1 MSTQRKSRDYQN
13 RKRWNRIQRRKR
25 YRRNAGLRALV
36 LGLEVVAA
44 IALALIVIKCVGMI
58 RQTSSENPDV
68 LMAEGNTGNQTQP
81 GVPAESIDGT
91 GNSESGSANGGEK
104 TGGSADP
111 SASDPSGSDSSSPDP
126 SASETSSPDPLAS
139 ETETESG
146 TDQGIPV
153 RELDPDKPM
162 VAFTFDD
169 GPNPDVTNR
178 ILDAME
184 EVGGRVTFFVMGNRV
199 SKFPKVLTRAYEM
212 GCEIGNHSFDHPQ
225 FSKISDEDIR
235 WQIEHTNDLI
245 NEIIPTK
252 ADVVR
257 VPYGDFGGN
266 VMTAVEYP
274 MIQWNVD
281 TLDWKTKNKD
291 MILAEI
297 RKEVSDGDI
306 ILMHDLYTTTADA
319 FVEIVPELVEQGYQ
333 FVTVRE
339 LIEAKGKTLD
349 NGVIYYFAN

>member
-1 MSTQRKSRDYQN
+1 M
-13 RKRWNRIQRRKR
+13 
-25 YRRNAGLRALV
+25 
-36 LGLEVVAA
+36 GLEVVAA
-44 IALALIVIKCVGMI
+44 IVLALVVIKCVGMI
-58 RQTSSENPDV
+58 RQASSENPDV
-68 LMAEGNTGNQTQP
+68 LMAEGNTTNQTQP
-81 GVPAESIDGT
+81 GVSAESIDGT
-91 GNSESGSANGGEK
+91 GNPESVSADGGEK
-104 TGGSADP
+104 SGGLADP
-111 SASDPSGSDSSSPDP
+111 SDSEPQS
-126 SASETSSPDPLAS
+126 S
-139 ETETESG
+139 ETETETETS
-146 TDQGIPV
+146 TETEESQGIPT

-199 SKFPKVLTRAYEM
+199 SKFPKVLTRAYEL

-225 FSKISDEDIR
+225 FSKISDDDIR

-245 NEIIPTK
+245 NEIIPTR

-266 VMTAVEYP
+266 VMSVVEYP

-339 LIEAKGKTLD
+339 MIEAKGKTLD

>member
-1 MSTQRKSRDYQN
+1 MSTRRKSRDYQN
-13 RKRWNRIQRRKR
+13 RIRWKKIRMKKR
-25 YRRNAGLRALV
+25 YRRDAGLRALV

-44 IALALIVIKCVGMI
+44 IALVLLVIKCVGI
-58 RQTSSENPDV
+58 LKQTNSAVPGTMVAAGEPESPSPQDSSAGIIDESTDNSSE
-68 LMAEGNTGNQTQP
+68 
-81 GVPAESIDGT
+81 
-91 GNSESGSANGGEK
+91 
-104 TGGSADP
+104 P
-111 SASDPSGSDSSSPDP
+111 SSDSSEDTSVSDTEPE
-126 SASETSSPDPLAS
+126 SSEE
-139 ETETESG
+139 ETAESR
-146 TDQGIPV
+146 V
-153 RELDPDKPM
+153 LDPDKPM

-184 EVGGRVTFFVMGNRV
+184 AVGGRVTFFVMGNRV

-225 FSKISDEDIR
+225 FSKISDDDIR
-235 WQIEHTNDLI
+235 YQIEHTNDLI
-245 NEIIPTK
+245 NEIIPIR

-266 VMTAVEYP
+266 VMSVVDYP

-291 MILAEI
+291 MIMAEI
-297 RKEVSDGDI
+297 RKEISDGDI
-306 ILMHDLYTTTADA
+306 ILMHDLYKTTGDA

-349 NGVIYYFAN
+349 NGVIYYFAD

>member
-1 MSTQRKSRDYQN
+1 MSTRRKDRDYQN
-13 RKRWNRIQRRKR
+13 RIRWKKIRMKKR
-25 YRRNAGLRALV
+25 YRRDAGLRALV

-44 IALALIVIKCVGMI
+44 IALALVVIKCVGI
-58 RQTSSENPDV
+58 LKQTNSSVPGTV
-68 LMAEGNTGNQTQP
+68 VAEGEP
-81 GVPAESIDGT
+81 AESPAPLDSSAESIDEGT
-91 GNSESGSANGGEK
+91 DNSSE
-104 TGGSADP
+104 P
-111 SASDPSGSDSSSPDP
+111 SPDSSED
-126 SASETSSPDPLAS
+126 TSVS
-139 ETETESG
+139 ETETESSKPQTG
-146 TDQGIPV
+146 ESRV
-153 RELDPDKPM
+153 LDPDKPM

-184 EVGGRVTFFVMGNRV
+184 AVGGRVTFFVMGNRV

-212 GCEIGNHSFDHPQ
+212 GCEIGNHSYDHPQ
-225 FSKISDEDIR
+225 FSKITDDEIR
-235 WQIEHTNDLI
+235 YQIEHTNDLI
-245 NEIIPTK
+245 NEIIPTR

-266 VMTAVEYP
+266 VMSVVDYP

-291 MILAEI
+291 MIMAEI
-297 RKEVSDGDI
+297 RKEISDGDI
-306 ILMHDLYTTTADA
+306 ILMHDLYKTTGDA

-339 LIEAKGKTLD
+339 LVEAKGKTLD
-349 NGVIYYFAN
+349 NGVIYYFAD